1 MQRDP
6 KDCWSYENQKHPP
19 FCVICEDLPDCSII
33 RPTLRKNAGP
43 LAVVA
48 FLTNMGLFQ
57 GQSQDFFEEL
67 HAIARTAD
75 KARRQLEEAEEEDI
89 V

>member
-1 MQRDP
+1 MPEPCDFI
-6 KDCWSYENQKHPP
+6 S
-19 FCVICEDLPDCSII
+19 EDLSDCSII

-57 GQSQDFFEEL
+57 GQSQDLKEEL
-67 HAIARTAD
+67 NAIARAAD
-75 KARRQLEEAEEEDI
+75 KARRQLEAAEEEDI
-89 V
+89 VKQKASSGAQQHQ